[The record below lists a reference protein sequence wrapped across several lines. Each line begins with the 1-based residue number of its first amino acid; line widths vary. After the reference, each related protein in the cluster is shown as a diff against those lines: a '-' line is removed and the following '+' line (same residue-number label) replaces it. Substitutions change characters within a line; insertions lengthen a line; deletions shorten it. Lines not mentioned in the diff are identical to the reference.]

1 MNDIQV
7 FNNKEFGEIR
17 AIQIDNSPYFNLKDI
32 CRILDISNPRDAKTR
47 LNEKGVATADTLT
60 NGGMQTMSYI
70 NESNLYK
77 LIFQS
82 RKAEAEKFTEW
93 VTSEVLPNIRK
104 HGMYAKDELL
114 DNPDFLIKIATKLK
128 EERARNKQLEEKVQA
143 DRPKVLFA
151 ESVESSNN
159 SCLVGELAK
168 ILKQNNINIGQ
179 NKLFEWLR
187 EKGYLIKQKGENF
200 NLPTQYS
207 MELGLM
213 TVKKSIVNNPDGT
226 IRTTRTPK
234 ITGKGQIYFVNKFL
248 KNIA

>member
-1 MNDIQV
+1 MNELIKVNTDDKGDVIVSGRELHDFLESKEPYTQWFERMKEYGFIESVDFSVFQNFVNDDTAFGGVRKITEHAIKLDMAKEIAMIQRNDKGKQARQYFIAV
-7 FNNKEFGEIR
+7 EKEY
-17 AIQIDNSPYFNLKDI
+17 NSPEKIMARALRIADETINNLK
-32 CRILDISNPRDAKTR
+32 
-47 LNEKGVATADTLT
+47 
-60 NGGMQTMSYI
+60 
-70 NESNLYK
+70 
-77 LIFQS
+77 
-82 RKAEAEKFTEW
+82 
-93 VTSEVLPNIRK
+93 
-104 HGMYAKDELL
+104 
-114 DNPDFLIKIATKLK
+114 IKIQQDK
-128 EERARNKQLEEKVQA
+128 
-143 DRPKVLFA
+143 PKVLFA
-151 ESVESSNN
+151 DSVESSNN

-168 ILKQNNINIGQ
+168 ILKQNNIDIGQ

-213 TVKKSIVNNPDGT
+213 TVKKSVVNNPDGT

>member
-1 MNDIQV
+1 
-7 FNNKEFGEIR
+7 
-17 AIQIDNSPYFNLKDI
+17 
-32 CRILDISNPRDAKTR
+32 
-47 LNEKGVATADTLT
+47 
-60 NGGMQTMSYI
+60 
-70 NESNLYK
+70 
-77 LIFQS
+77 
-82 RKAEAEKFTEW
+82 
-93 VTSEVLPNIRK
+93 
-104 HGMYAKDELL
+104 MYATDELVN
-114 DNPDFLIKIATKLK
+114 NPDLLIKIATKLK
-128 EERARNKQLEEKVQA
+128 EERVRNKRLEEKVQA

-168 ILKQNNINIGQ
+168 ILKQNNIDIGQ

-226 IRTTRTPK
+226 IRTTHTPK